1 VRPVFSLHV
10 GIDLGTANILLYV
23 QGRGIVAREPS
34 VVALDRN
41 AGKVLAVGSEAL
53 KMLGKTPSHIVA
65 VRPLRDGVIANYD
78 VTLTMLRHFLR
89 LVSKLRRPTA
99 TICVPAGVTSVE
111 RRAVREAALA
121 AGASRAWLIEEPVA
135 AALGAGIDMKRPG
148 GTMVVDLGGGTTDIA
163 VLSMGSAVVSESV
176 RVAGDRL
183 DESIS
188 RMLRRSHNLMVGEQ
202 TAESL
207 KIELG
212 SAVPVAESRQME
224 VRGRDLVNGLPRT
237 VLVGS
242 QEVQEALSEPI
253 GSILGAVRG
262 VLERTPPE
270 LAADLLDQGVVLTGG
285 GALLSGLDD
294 LLHQATGLPVRVA
307 EDPITCVALGTGMA
321 DPRNL

>member
-1 VRPVFSLHV
+1 MFSLHV

-23 QGRGIVAREPS
+23 RGRGIVAREPS

-135 AALGAGIDMKRPG
+135 AALGAGIDMQRPG

-188 RMLRRSHNLMVGEQ
+188 RMLRRCHNLMVGEQ

-212 SAVPVAESRQME
+212 SAVPVAEQRQME
-224 VRGRDLVNGLPRT
+224 VRGRDVVNGLPRT

-253 GSILGAVRG
+253 GSIVEAVRG

-270 LAADLLDQGVVLTGG
+270 LAADLLDRGVVLTGG
-285 GALLSGLDD
+285 GALLAGLDE
-294 LLHQATGLPVRVA
+294 LIRQATGLPVRVA

>member
-1 VRPVFSLHV
+1 LSPVFSLHV

-23 QGRGIVAREPS
+23 RGRGIVAREPS

-135 AALGAGIDMKRPG
+135 AALGAGIDMQRPG

-212 SAVPVAESRQME
+212 SAVPVAEQRQME
-224 VRGRDLVNGLPRT
+224 VRGRDVVNGLPRT

-253 GSILGAVRG
+253 GSIVEAVRG

-270 LAADLLDQGVVLTGG
+270 LAADLLDRGVVLTGG
-285 GALLSGLDD
+285 GALLSGLDE
-294 LLHQATGLPVRVA
+294 LIRQATGLPVRVA

>member
-1 VRPVFSLHV
+1 
-10 GIDLGTANILLYV
+10 
-23 QGRGIVAREPS
+23 
-34 VVALDRN
+34 
-41 AGKVLAVGSEAL
+41 
-53 KMLGKTPSHIVA
+53 
-65 VRPLRDGVIANYD
+65 
-78 VTLTMLRHFLR
+78 
-89 LVSKLRRPTA
+89 
-99 TICVPAGVTSVE
+99 
-111 RRAVREAALA
+111 
-121 AGASRAWLIEEPVA
+121 
-135 AALGAGIDMKRPG
+135 
-148 GTMVVDLGGGTTDIA
+148 MVVDLGGGTTDIA

-212 SAVPVAESRQME
+212 SAVPVAEQRQME
-224 VRGRDLVNGLPRT
+224 VRGRDVVNGLPRT

-253 GSILGAVRG
+253 GSIVEAVRG

-270 LAADLLDQGVVLTGG
+270 LAADLLDRGVVLTGG
-285 GALLSGLDD
+285 GALLSGLDE
-294 LLHQATGLPVRVA
+294 LIRQATGLPVRVA

>member
-1 VRPVFSLHV
+1 MSPVFSLHV

-23 QGRGIVAREPS
+23 RGRGIVAREPS

-135 AALGAGIDMKRPG
+135 AALGAGIDMQRPG

-212 SAVPVAESRQME
+212 SAVPVAEQRQME
-224 VRGRDLVNGLPRT
+224 VRGRDVVNGLPRT

-253 GSILGAVRG
+253 GSIVEAVRG

-270 LAADLLDQGVVLTGG
+270 LAADLLDRGVVLTGG
-285 GALLSGLDD
+285 GALLAGLDE
-294 LLHQATGLPVRVA
+294 LIRQATGLPVRVA

>member
-1 VRPVFSLHV
+1 VFSLHV

-89 LVSKLRRPTA
+89 LVSKVRRPTV

-135 AALGAGIDMKRPG
+135 AALGAGIDMQRPG

-202 TAESL
+202 TAELL

-212 SAVPVAESRQME
+212 SAVPVSETRQME

-253 GSILGAVRG
+253 GAILEAVRG

-285 GALLSGLDD
+285 GALLSGLDE
-294 LLHQATGLPVRVA
+294 LLHQSTGLPVRVA
-307 EDPITCVALGTGMA
+307 EDPITCVVLGTGMA

>member
-1 VRPVFSLHV
+1 MFSLHV

-23 QGRGIVAREPS
+23 RGRGIVAREPS

-135 AALGAGIDMKRPG
+135 AALGAGIDMQRPG

-212 SAVPVAESRQME
+212 SAVPVAEQRQME
-224 VRGRDLVNGLPRT
+224 VRGRDVVNGLPRT

-253 GSILGAVRG
+253 GSIVEAVRG

-270 LAADLLDQGVVLTGG
+270 LAADLLDRGVVLTGG
-285 GALLSGLDD
+285 GALLAGLDE
-294 LLHQATGLPVRVA
+294 LIRQATGLPVRVA

>member
-1 VRPVFSLHV
+1 LSPVFSLHV

-23 QGRGIVAREPS
+23 RGRGIVAREPS

-135 AALGAGIDMKRPG
+135 AALGAGIDMQRPG

-212 SAVPVAESRQME
+212 SAVPVAEQRQME
-224 VRGRDLVNGLPRT
+224 VRGRDVVNGLPRT

-253 GSILGAVRG
+253 GSIVEAVRG

-270 LAADLLDQGVVLTGG
+270 LAADLLDRGVVLTGG
-285 GALLSGLDD
+285 GALLAGLDE
-294 LLHQATGLPVRVA
+294 LIRQATGLPVRVA